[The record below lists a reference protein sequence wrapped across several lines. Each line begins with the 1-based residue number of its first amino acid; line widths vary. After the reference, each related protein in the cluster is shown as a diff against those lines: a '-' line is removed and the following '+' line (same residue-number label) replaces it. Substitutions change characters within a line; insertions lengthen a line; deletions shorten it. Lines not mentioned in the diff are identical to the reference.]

1 MKTITNKGN
10 KILHVGSLM
19 LLPEESHE
27 LPKEY
32 ENNPVLDFFAKRGT
46 ICITEDIPPQEGA
59 KDRVEEN
66 TPPQDDAKDSSE
78 ESTPPQEPAGEAAV
92 DEKKRTHAI
101 RQGKVREVWCMD
113 LPSLCA

>member
-46 ICITEDIPPQEGA
+46 ICITEDVPPQEGA
-59 KDRVEEN
+59 KDSVEEN
-66 TPPQDDAKDSSE
+66 TPPQEGAKDSGE
-78 ESTPPQEPAGEAAV
+78 ESTPPQEPAEEAAA
-92 DEKKRTHAI
+92 DEKENTRNSTRK
-101 RQGKVREVWCMD
+101 K
-113 LPSLCA
+113 

>member
-32 ENNPVLDFFAKRGT
+32 ENNPVLDFLCKARHRLHHRGRT
-46 ICITEDIPPQEGA
+46 T
-59 KDRVEEN
+59 
-66 TPPQDDAKDSSE
+66 
-78 ESTPPQEPAGEAAV
+78 AGGC
-92 DEKKRTHAI
+92 K
-101 RQGKVREVWCMD
+101 G
-113 LPSLCA
+113 

>member
-46 ICITEDIPPQEGA
+46 VCITEDVPPQEGA
-59 KDRVEEN
+59 KDSVEEN
-66 TPPQDDAKDSSE
+66 TPPQDGAKDSSE
-78 ESTPPQEPAGEAAV
+78 ESTPPQEPAGEAAA
-92 DEKKRTHAI
+92 DEKENTRNSARK
-101 RQGKVREVWCMD
+101 K
-113 LPSLCA
+113 

>member
-46 ICITEDIPPQEGA
+46 VCITEDVPPQEGA
-59 KDRVEEN
+59 KDSVEEN
-66 TPPQDDAKDSSE
+66 TPPQDGAKDSGE
-78 ESTPPQEPAGEAAV
+78 ESTPPQEPAEEAAA
-92 DEKKRTHAI
+92 DEKENTRNSTRK
-101 RQGKVREVWCMD
+101 K
-113 LPSLCA
+113 

>member
-46 ICITEDIPPQEGA
+46 VCITEDVPPQEGA
-59 KDRVEEN
+59 KDSVEEN
-66 TPPQDDAKDSSE
+66 TPPQDGAKDSSE
-78 ESTPPQEPAGEAAV
+78 ESTPPQEPSEAAA
-92 DEKKRTHAI
+92 DEKENTRNSARK
-101 RQGKVREVWCMD
+101 K
-113 LPSLCA
+113 

>member
-32 ENNPVLDFFAKRGT
+32 EKNPVLDFFAKRGT
-46 ICITEDIPPQEGA
+46 VCITEDVPPQEGA
-59 KDRVEEN
+59 KDSVEEN
-66 TPPQDDAKDSSE
+66 TPPQEGAKDSSE

-92 DEKKRTHAI
+92 DEKENTRNSTRK
-101 RQGKVREVWCMD
+101 K
-113 LPSLCA
+113 

>member
-46 ICITEDIPPQEGA
+46 ICITEDVPPQNGA
-59 KDRVEEN
+59 EDRVEEN
-66 TPPQDDAKDSSE
+66 TPPQDGAKDSGE
-78 ESTPPQEPAGEAAV
+78 ESTPPQEPAEEAAV
-92 DEKKRTHAI
+92 DEKENTRNSI
-101 RQGKVREVWCMD
+101 RKK
-113 LPSLCA
+113 

>member
-32 ENNPVLDFFAKRGT
+32 ENNPVLDFFAKRGA
-46 ICITEDIPPQEGA
+46 ICITEDVPPQDGA
-59 KDRVEEN
+59 KDSVEEN
-66 TPPQDDAKDSSE
+66 TPPQDGAKDSGE
-78 ESTPPQEPAGEAAV
+78 ESTPPQEPAGEAAA
-92 DEKKRTHAI
+92 DEKENTRNSTRK
-101 RQGKVREVWCMD
+101 K
-113 LPSLCA
+113 

>member
-32 ENNPVLDFFAKRGT
+32 KNNPVLDFFAKRGT
-46 ICITEDIPPQEGA
+46 ICITEDVPPQEGA
-59 KDRVEEN
+59 KDSVEEN
-66 TPPQDDAKDSSE
+66 TPPQDGAKDSGE
-78 ESTPPQEPAGEAAV
+78 ESTPPQEPAEEAAA
-92 DEKKRTHAI
+92 DEKENTRNSTRK
-101 RQGKVREVWCMD
+101 K
-113 LPSLCA
+113 

>member
-46 ICITEDIPPQEGA
+46 VCITEDVPPQEGA
-59 KDRVEEN
+59 KDNVEEN

-78 ESTPPQEPAGEAAV
+78 ESTPPQEPSEAAA
-92 DEKKRTHAI
+92 DEKENTRNSTRK
-101 RQGKVREVWCMD
+101 K
-113 LPSLCA
+113 

>member
-46 ICITEDIPPQEGA
+46 ICITED
-59 KDRVEEN
+59 V
-66 TPPQDDAKDSSE
+66 PPQDGAKDSSE
-78 ESTPPQEPAGEAAV
+78 ESTPPQEPSEAAA
-92 DEKKRTHAI
+92 DEKENTRNSARK
-101 RQGKVREVWCMD
+101 K
-113 LPSLCA
+113 

>member
-46 ICITEDIPPQEGA
+46 ICITEDVPPQEGA
-59 KDRVEEN
+59 KDSVEEN
-66 TPPQDDAKDSSE
+66 TPS
-78 ESTPPQEPAGEAAV
+78 QEPSEAAA
-92 DEKKRTHAI
+92 DEKENTRNSTRK
-101 RQGKVREVWCMD
+101 K
-113 LPSLCA
+113 

>member
-46 ICITEDIPPQEGA
+46 ICITEDVPPQEGA

-78 ESTPPQEPAGEAAV
+78 ESTPPQESAGEAAV
-92 DEKKRTHAI
+92 DEKENTRNSTRK
-101 RQGKVREVWCMD
+101 K
-113 LPSLCA
+113 

>member
-32 ENNPVLDFFAKRGT
+32 EKNPVLDFFAKRGT
-46 ICITEDIPPQEGA
+46 ICITEDVPPQDGA
-59 KDRVEEN
+59 KDSVEEN
-66 TPPQDDAKDSSE
+66 TPPQDGAKDSSE
-78 ESTPPQEPAGEAAV
+78 ESTPPQEPAGEAAA
-92 DEKKRTHAI
+92 DEKENTRNSTRK
-101 RQGKVREVWCMD
+101 K
-113 LPSLCA
+113 

>member
-46 ICITEDIPPQEGA
+46 VCITEDVPPQNSAE
-59 KDRVEEN
+59 DRVEEN
-66 TPPQDDAKDSSE
+66 TPPQDGAKDSGE
-78 ESTPPQEPAGEAAV
+78 ENTPAQEATGEAAA
-92 DEKKRTHAI
+92 DEKENTRNSTRK
-101 RQGKVREVWCMD
+101 K
-113 LPSLCA
+113 

>member
-46 ICITEDIPPQEGA
+46 ICITEDVPPQNGA
-59 KDRVEEN
+59 KDSVEEN
-66 TPPQDDAKDSSE
+66 TPPQDGAKDSGE
-78 ESTPPQEPAGEAAV
+78 ESTPPQEPAGEAAA
-92 DEKKRTHAI
+92 DEKENTRNSTRK
-101 RQGKVREVWCMD
+101 K
-113 LPSLCA
+113 

>member
-46 ICITEDIPPQEGA
+46 VCITEDVPPQEGA

-66 TPPQDDAKDSSE
+66 TPPQDGAKDSSE
-78 ESTPPQEPAGEAAV
+78 ESTPAQEPAEEAAV
-92 DEKKRTHAI
+92 DEKENTRNSTRK
-101 RQGKVREVWCMD
+101 K
-113 LPSLCA
+113 

>member
-19 LLPEESHE
+19 LLPEESHG

-46 ICITEDIPPQEGA
+46 VCI
-59 KDRVEEN
+59 
-66 TPPQDDAKDSSE
+66 
-78 ESTPPQEPAGEAAV
+78 
-92 DEKKRTHAI
+92 
-101 RQGKVREVWCMD
+101 M
-113 LPSLCA
+113 

>member
-46 ICITEDIPPQEGA
+46 VCITEDVPPQEGA
-59 KDRVEEN
+59 KDSVEEN
-66 TPPQDDAKDSSE
+66 TPPQDGAKDSSE
-78 ESTPPQEPAGEAAV
+78 ESTPPQEPSEAAA
-92 DEKKRTHAI
+92 DEKENTRNSTRK
-101 RQGKVREVWCMD
+101 K
-113 LPSLCA
+113 

>member
-46 ICITEDIPPQEGA
+46 ICITEDVPPQEGA
-59 KDRVEEN
+59 KDSVEEN

-78 ESTPPQEPAGEAAV
+78 ESTPAQEPAEEAAV
-92 DEKKRTHAI
+92 DEKENTRNSTRK
-101 RQGKVREVWCMD
+101 K
-113 LPSLCA
+113 

>member
-32 ENNPVLDFFAKRGT
+32 ENNPVLNFFAKRGT

-59 KDRVEEN
+59 KDSVEEN

-78 ESTPPQEPAGEAAV
+78 ESTPPQEPTGEAAV
-92 DEKKRTHAI
+92 DEKENTRNSTRK
-101 RQGKVREVWCMD
+101 K
-113 LPSLCA
+113 

>member
-46 ICITEDIPPQEGA
+46 ICITEDVPPQEGA

-66 TPPQDDAKDSSE
+66 TPPQDGAKDSSE
-78 ESTPPQEPAGEAAV
+78 ESTPPQEPAGEAAA
-92 DEKKRTHAI
+92 DEKENTRNSTRK
-101 RQGKVREVWCMD
+101 K
-113 LPSLCA
+113 

>member
-10 KILHVGSLM
+10 KILHAGSLM

-46 ICITEDIPPQEGA
+46 ICITEDVPPQEGA
-59 KDRVEEN
+59 KDSVEEN
-66 TPPQDDAKDSSE
+66 TPPQDGAKDSSE
-78 ESTPPQEPAGEAAV
+78 ESTPPQEPAGEAAA
-92 DEKKRTHAI
+92 DEKENTRNSTRK
-101 RQGKVREVWCMD
+101 K
-113 LPSLCA
+113 

>member
-46 ICITEDIPPQEGA
+46 ICITEDVPPQEGA
-59 KDRVEEN
+59 KDSVEEN
-66 TPPQDDAKDSSE
+66 TPPQDGAKDSGE
-78 ESTPPQEPAGEAAV
+78 ESKPPQEPAGEAAA
-92 DEKKRTHAI
+92 DEKENTRNSTRK
-101 RQGKVREVWCMD
+101 K
-113 LPSLCA
+113 

>member
-32 ENNPVLDFFAKRGT
+32 ENNPVLGFFAKRGT
-46 ICITEDIPPQEGA
+46 VCITEDVPPQEGA
-59 KDRVEEN
+59 KDSVEEN
-66 TPPQDDAKDSSE
+66 TPPQDGAKDSSE
-78 ESTPPQEPAGEAAV
+78 ESTPPQEPAGEAAA
-92 DEKKRTHAI
+92 DEKENTRNSTRK
-101 RQGKVREVWCMD
+101 K
-113 LPSLCA
+113 

>member
-66 TPPQDDAKDSSE
+66 TPPQDDAKDSGE
-78 ESTPPQEPAGEAAV
+78 ESTPPQEPAEEAAA
-92 DEKKRTHAI
+92 DEKENTRNSTRK
-101 RQGKVREVWCMD
+101 K
-113 LPSLCA
+113 

>member
-46 ICITEDIPPQEGA
+46 ICITEDVPPQEGA
-59 KDRVEEN
+59 KDSVKEN
-66 TPPQDDAKDSSE
+66 TPPQDGAKDSSE
-78 ESTPPQEPAGEAAV
+78 ESTPPQEPAGEAAA
-92 DEKKRTHAI
+92 DEKENTRNSTRK
-101 RQGKVREVWCMD
+101 K
-113 LPSLCA
+113 

>member
-46 ICITEDIPPQEGA
+46 VCITEDVPPQEGA
-59 KDRVEEN
+59 KDSVEEN
-66 TPPQDDAKDSSE
+66 TPPQDGAKDSSE
-78 ESTPPQEPAGEAAV
+78 ESTPAQEPAEEAAA
-92 DEKKRTHAI
+92 DEKENTRNSTRK
-101 RQGKVREVWCMD
+101 K
-113 LPSLCA
+113 

>member
-46 ICITEDIPPQEGA
+46 ICITEDVPPQEGA

-66 TPPQDDAKDSSE
+66 TPPQDDAKDSGE
-78 ESTPPQEPAGEAAV
+78 ESTPPQEPAGEAAA
-92 DEKKRTHAI
+92 DEKENTRNSTRK
-101 RQGKVREVWCMD
+101 K
-113 LPSLCA
+113 

>member
-32 ENNPVLDFFAKRGT
+32 ENNPVLDFFAKHGT
-46 ICITEDIPPQEGA
+46 ICITEDVPPQDGA
-59 KDRVEEN
+59 KDSVEEN
-66 TPPQDDAKDSSE
+66 TPPQDGAKDSSE
-78 ESTPPQEPAGEAAV
+78 ESTPPQEPAGEAAA
-92 DEKKRTHAI
+92 DEKENTRNSTRK
-101 RQGKVREVWCMD
+101 K
-113 LPSLCA
+113 

>member
-46 ICITEDIPPQEGA
+46 ICITEDVPPQNSAEN
-59 KDRVEEN
+59 RVEEN
-66 TPPQDDAKDSSE
+66 TPPQDGAKDSSE
-78 ESTPPQEPAGEAAV
+78 ESTPPQEPAGEAAA
-92 DEKKRTHAI
+92 DEKENTRNSTRK
-101 RQGKVREVWCMD
+101 K
-113 LPSLCA
+113 

>member
-19 LLPEESHE
+19 LLPEESYE

-46 ICITEDIPPQEGA
+46 ICITEDVPPQEGA
-59 KDRVEEN
+59 KDSVEEN
-66 TPPQDDAKDSSE
+66 TPPQEGAKDSSE
-78 ESTPPQEPAGEAAV
+78 ESTPPQEPSEAAA
-92 DEKKRTHAI
+92 DEKENTRNSTRK
-101 RQGKVREVWCMD
+101 K
-113 LPSLCA
+113 

>member
-46 ICITEDIPPQEGA
+46 ICITED
-59 KDRVEEN
+59 V
-66 TPPQDDAKDSSE
+66 PPQDGAKDSSE
-78 ESTPPQEPAGEAAV
+78 ESTPPQEPSEAAA
-92 DEKKRTHAI
+92 DEKENTRNSTRK
-101 RQGKVREVWCMD
+101 K
-113 LPSLCA
+113 

>member
-59 KDRVEEN
+59 KDSVEEN

-78 ESTPPQEPAGEAAV
+78 ESTPLQEPAGEAAV
-92 DEKKRTHAI
+92 DEKENTRNSTRK
-101 RQGKVREVWCMD
+101 K
-113 LPSLCA
+113 

>member
-46 ICITEDIPPQEGA
+46 IYITEDVPPQEGA
-59 KDRVEEN
+59 KDSVEEN

-78 ESTPPQEPAGEAAV
+78 ESTPPQESAGEAAV
-92 DEKKRTHAI
+92 DEKENTRNSTRK
-101 RQGKVREVWCMD
+101 K
-113 LPSLCA
+113 